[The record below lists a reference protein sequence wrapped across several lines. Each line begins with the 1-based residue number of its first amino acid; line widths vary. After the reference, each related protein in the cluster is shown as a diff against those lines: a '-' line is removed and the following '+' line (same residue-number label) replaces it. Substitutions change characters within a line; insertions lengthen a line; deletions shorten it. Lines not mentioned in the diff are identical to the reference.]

1 MKDITNLKQL
11 EAFIPTAYIYAAIV
25 GIACFLLV
33 LIIANLI
40 SYKVNH
46 DDSFKKRRLW
56 FIIIGVVCLIGF
68 YLYQDLYVMS
78 HVKTVMLQGK
88 YQLHVYL
95 SALAGLG
102 VYLIVGFTGMLLMRK
117 SKFGTILGKY

>member
-33 LIIANLI
+33 LIVANLI

-56 FIIIGVVCLIGF
+56 FIIIGIVCLIGF

-78 HVKTVMLQGK
+78 HVKTVMLARQISTAR
-88 YQLHVYL
+88 L
-95 SALAGLG
+95 SFRFGWLG
-102 VYLIVGFTGMLLMRK
+102 SLSDSGIYRYAVNAEI
-117 SKFGTILGKY
+117 